1 MSKILNTKHL
11 YWELENK
18 YDGYKPTLCGEDSEG
33 PMYCSGSLQYYYGIY
48 STYDTNLIFEEAAK
62 DFKMSDKDKTYLHKL
77 LTDFSIEKFLND
89 EQDNDFLNFL
99 FNYNFRIG
107 IIGE

>member
-1 MSKILNTKHL
+1 MSKIFNTKHL

-33 PMYCSGSLQYYYGIY
+33 PMYCSDSLQYYYGIY
-48 STYDTNLIFEEAAK
+48 STYDTNLIFEAAVK
-62 DFKMSDKDKTYLHKL
+62 DFKMSDKDKTYLRKL